1 MADQSF
7 LDAINGDPL
16 TAVQRAQD
24 WLAKANAA
32 PAQPKSVV
40 AAQNFLSAID
50 STPPPQIDKTWDE
63 FKLGNNT
70 DAMSAGGQAEQYKA
84 WRKAYAEPYAKSFI
98 ADPLQQDAWLKTAD
112 TDAVAQGL
120 VKIAPKDGNVA
131 KDFALGVGQGVVGS
145 VDSLFKLFNPAAKSP
160 VDAAVEYLKGAVSDA
175 SKDQALRDAELAK
188 AAVEKAKAEG
198 KGEVAQWFAEFG
210 QSLTNAV
217 KNPVSLG
224 SIAGSAATSFVPG
237 AIVGKGLQ
245 VAGAGAKAI
254 RAGAI
259 SANTVFGAAVEAGG
273 ARSDS
278 YDAIAKM
285 PIDQLRQTPAYQAA
299 KSLAPNA
306 SDDVLREQLA
316 QSAAEFTNRGTLL
329 AGAAGGVG
337 GALGAF
343 GLGGKT
349 KLGRFA
355 TELISEPVTEGI
367 TPIGTNLNVRTVDP
381 TRTLTEGTANAAAQ
395 GLIGGVG
402 GGVADSAVSKA
413 KQAFGTPVV
422 NDPLLSPDA
431 NKENA
436 PNFNYGNYGE
446 FAKANPEFVDYLR
459 NASPATLDRII
470 ADPDP
475 KAPLLAQAL
484 INLSADPKT
493 AEMAG
498 RTIQYLNG
506 LANDTGTSQTDTSQ
520 TTAST
525 TADQE
530 TTGTPSGTT
539 SELQGLGSDAAQR
552 ADVPANGGTAEQAAS
567 QTVQPVAGP
576 NVLNQAASSAI
587 GRSDAERNIV
597 PPGQDGGR
605 PTIAG
610 SLEFNPLDGERTAI
624 ERLLRDAAPADYPT
638 IAKAHAESYAQ
649 YLAQENADGNPTQ
662 GVPDFEAKTLQAM
675 RDYADGKK
683 PKSGN
688 TAENGA
694 RIDAQG
700 ALIPESQYIATL
712 DASQPTLFRQANA
725 APFLATDA
733 GQPAINRV
741 KQRIESVLGTGA
753 LARLP
758 NVNIIDSINVPA
770 SNDTLRFS
778 INVAPNAASTS
789 NNLIIQHNLTEA
801 NLLFANDLG
810 GLAVPSLAVTKA
822 NNPLTGFGEIT
833 LLGSRELADP
843 KGPNKTGVFGGD
855 IYSPRYPQISWA
867 STPQSIAALNIA
879 LAPYLQD
886 GREIYGGEITS
897 TYDLAQNAVFRR
909 YAEAQESNANSVYNL
924 NGLALNL
931 LTDSGFTKKIFKGFT
946 ANGNRRY
953 SAFDLDNII
962 KELKTQLRGGESGS
976 FGAGQVRAAF
986 TPKFGS
992 VPAIKKAADRIVSK
1006 AEFEP
1011 TRTALNQSLLNLA
1024 ENIRSDYQYE
1034 GGSFRYVDSV
1044 ATTLSDSA
1052 KMGIDRAFKLNGF
1065 ELTAKNRALVAQF
1078 IETLRNAPTQYF
1090 EAKILRAVDFSE
1102 FSAAVVSDQISP
1114 AARQVL
1120 IDAGLT
1126 LSEYK
1131 VDGNNTESNR
1141 AAAITL
1147 SAQDNNLQFSLGQK
1161 QTAQGFFNPTDGQIT
1176 LVADNIKAGDEIA
1189 VLMHE
1194 IGHKRL
1200 AQALGE
1206 VGYKRLND
1214 AVKAWK
1220 SKPAESNERQVYDF
1234 ANAQAKQSGNYDA
1247 EFLAYAIERAEQLG
1261 LSPDVK
1267 KPVGTVENWLALA
1280 SKLFSAA
1287 FGKLGLGK
1295 RPDLTVQDL
1304 TALARGAALLE
1315 LTDNAPTVTA
1325 NVDRNTPTES
1335 DILYSKQSALAAD
1348 IEQAINAAAP
1358 NRPVKLVAPKQ
1369 PLDVGWALRQALV
1382 DYQAPVAKMLDTVFG
1397 AGEHLNSRLW
1407 QSLKTYSTKRD
1418 AAGEAFNSGDRRVI
1432 DDAIKAIADRT
1443 GMDIAEAAGVAG
1455 EYAKVVHIPD
1465 ANQSLRNQGLNT
1477 LAGGLTDAQAKAT
1490 QQAIEQRIPVEL
1502 LQAAQQGLVAANRN
1516 ALQRLVDA
1524 GIATKETQA
1533 KLLADYPNYVPLFVT
1548 DDVTDPFN
1556 SLGRSD
1562 LFTAGMNETVL
1573 KAMKGYGKDSASV
1586 AENGYVTT
1594 IAKIAAINARI
1605 ASQDFK
1611 LAALAMSR
1619 LPQGQGH
1626 VESKAITSPTQQLDP
1641 RGMSVRD
1648 PVTGEWHSVSF
1659 VDQSVADSVY
1669 NRNVEDNNDLVAK
1682 AIGIPTRL
1690 LSKAVTQFVLA
1701 FAPINMIRDTQAK
1714 ILLSRTSKYLDAQG
1728 NPVNAIKLGNRVAA
1742 NAASTDTWRAAFDIA
1757 FGRTPANPS
1766 PTYLAMKEAIDNG
1779 ALSTWGDVL
1788 NKSKAGAVDTLKQQY
1803 GLRKIPT
1810 TMLQAVEGYNTWFD
1824 MISSMSSYLAM
1835 RELGI
1840 DPKSAAFNTLDMM
1853 NFRNK
1858 GAKTG
1863 TIRAFYAF
1871 ANPTLQDS
1879 AKIVQLLKTRRG
1891 QVDTLALIAI
1901 GTAIYAMTKA
1911 IAGDDDEKVLGN
1923 IVDQRGTFES
1933 ERTISLC
1940 INKDFCLKVPVG
1952 FGQAQIAWLIATT
1965 GSRMNSGRYTTSEGL
1980 GELAKGAAK
1989 TFSPVGYSEVPIAQD
2004 PFGWLMSTLVPT
2016 IFKPS
2021 YAVAANKSAFG
2032 TPLARPEKKGVFKS
2046 ENAKASTEAIWVETA
2061 QSFRR
2066 ITGGDIAPEYIK
2078 EIVLG
2083 LPMFAGPVADS
2094 IKAATNNKAERGAKL
2109 DIRDELRYLM
2119 PLGIGRV
2126 IGGDA
2131 HYLEASYYERLKDGE
2146 QLVKQLNLDVP
2157 KLAASKPGKS
2167 GTDFTKRVEQSTTMS
2182 AEDKVLAVAY
2192 FNESRRAQLA
2202 AVDKAKDLKPLTG
2215 ADNADKRLEVI
2226 TQYSD
2231 ESRSAMLQ
2239 YLKDSGFRAK

>member
-70 DAMSAGGQAEQYKA
+70 DAMSAGGQAEQYKLWNA
-84 WRKAYAEPYAKSFI
+84 QYAIPYAKSYI
-98 ADPLQQDAWLKTAD
+98 ADPAQQTAWLKTAE

-160 VDAAVEYLKGAVSDA
+160 VDAAVEYLKGAVSDQ
-175 SKDQALRDAELAK
+175 SKDQALRDAETAK
-188 AAVEKAKAEG
+188 AAADKAKAEG

-259 SANTVFGAAVEAGG
+259 GANTVFGAAVEAGG

-285 PIDQLRQTPAYQAA
+285 PIDQLRQTPAYQTA

-349 KLGRFA
+349 KVGRFA

-367 TPIGTNLNVRTVDP
+367 TPVGTNINVRTVDP

-402 GGVADSAVSKA
+402 GGIADSSLSKA
-413 KQAFGTPVV
+413 KQAFGAPVV
-422 NDPLLSPDA
+422 NDPLLSPNA

-436 PNFNYGNYGE
+436 PNFNYGNYDV

-459 NASPATLDRII
+459 SASPTTLDRIV

-475 KAPLLAQAL
+475 KAPLLTQAL

-493 AEMAG
+493 AELAG
-498 RTIQYLNG
+498 RTINYLAG
-506 LANDTGTSQTDTSQ
+506 LANDAGTSQTDTSQ

-525 TADQE
+525 TTDQE
-530 TTGTPSGTT
+530 TTGALSGAT
-539 SELQGLGSDAAQR
+539 SELQRPSPDAAQR
-552 ADVPANGGTAEQAAS
+552 ADVPPVGGATEQTTS

-576 NVLNQAASSAI
+576 NVLGQAASSVV
-587 GRSDAERNIV
+587 GRSNAQGNIV
-597 PPGQDGGR
+597 PTRQDGGR
-605 PTIAG
+605 PAATG
-610 SLEFNPLDGERTAI
+610 SLDFNPLDGERTAI
-624 ERLLRDAAPADYPT
+624 ERLLRAAVPADYPI

-675 RDYADGKK
+675 RDYANGKK
-683 PKSGN
+683 PKAGN
-688 TAENGA
+688 TSANGA

-700 ALIPESQYIATL
+700 ALVPESQYIATL

-733 GQPAINRV
+733 GQPAIDRV
-741 KQRIESVLGTGA
+741 KQRIESVLGSGA

-758 NVNIIDSINVPA
+758 NVNIIA
-770 SNDTLRFS
+770 
-778 INVAPNAASTS
+778 
-789 NNLIIQHNLTEA
+789 
-801 NLLFANDLG
+801 G
-810 GLAVPSLAVTKA
+810 
-822 NNPLTGFGEIT
+822 
-833 LLGSRELADP
+833 
-843 KGPNKTGVFGGD
+843 
-855 IYSPRYPQISWA
+855 
-867 STPQSIAALNIA
+867 
-879 LAPYLQD
+879 
-886 GREIYGGEITS
+886 
-897 TYDLAQNAVFRR
+897 
-909 YAEAQESNANSVYNL
+909 
-924 NGLALNL
+924 NG
-931 LTDSGFTKKIFKGFT
+931 TVQQT
-946 ANGNRRY
+946 A
-953 SAFDLDNII
+953 
-962 KELKTQLRGGESGS
+962 
-976 FGAGQVRAAF
+976 
-986 TPKFGS
+986 
-992 VPAIKKAADRIVSK
+992 
-1006 AEFEP
+1006 
-1011 TRTALNQSLLNLA
+1011 
-1024 ENIRSDYQYE
+1024 
-1034 GGSFRYVDSV
+1034 
-1044 ATTLSDSA
+1044 
-1052 KMGIDRAFKLNGF
+1052 
-1065 ELTAKNRALVAQF
+1065 
-1078 IETLRNAPTQYF
+1078 
-1090 EAKILRAVDFSE
+1090 
-1102 FSAAVVSDQISP
+1102 
-1114 AARQVL
+1114 
-1120 IDAGLT
+1120 
-1126 LSEYK
+1126 
-1131 VDGNNTESNR
+1131 
-1141 AAAITL
+1141 
-1147 SAQDNNLQFSLGQK
+1147 
-1161 QTAQGFFNPTDGQIT
+1161 AQGFFNPADGQIT
-1176 LVADNIKAGDEIA
+1176 LVADNIKAGNEIA

-1200 AQALGE
+1200 AQSLGAT
-1206 VGYKRLND
+1206 GYKRLND

-1234 ANAQAKQSGNYDA
+1234 ANAQANNAARSNQNGLQNSQPRTDFRGKVTIQKVTKRIKESIGRAFKTNFGISQAIAKEYSSPQDLLDHLYYHGTSNYIEGGLRPSIRMTEKQAEQNGGGGYGERYYAVSLTKSRKVAANFSGTRRSVDVYPILLKKNSLVETRPDIKDAAEIEDHIVDLWTRGVDAVWIGGGEQELAVINPASMITIKKSKHFQAFELYKQSGLDNITLAEATKIYNDSTSNATQYAQVKEGLSKDEREAFANTLQDLEFSIANTGQAPSGKFNQATYDA

-1261 LSPDVK
+1261 LSPDLK

-1315 LTDNAPTVTA
+1315 LTDNAPTATA
-1325 NVDRNTPTES
+1325 NVDRNTPSES
-1335 DILYSKQSALAAD
+1335 DILYSKQSAPAAD

-1432 DDAIKAIADRT
+1432 DDAIKAIADHS

-1465 ANQSLRNQGLNT
+1465 GNAGLQGRRNERIKSAKKEFDFAQTAVQDARKKLTDAQLNAKESGTVEAKLLRDFFAKEFERINVRYNSALSELSASQDPLNT
-1477 LAGGLTDAQAKAT
+1477 LAGGLTDAEAKAT
-1490 QQAIEQRIPVEL
+1490 QQAIEQRIPVAL

-1524 GIATKETQA
+1524 GIATKQTQS

-1682 AIGIPTRL
+1682 AIGIPTRI

-1728 NPVNAIKLGNRVAA
+1728 NPVSPTKLGNRVAA
-1742 NAASTDTWRAAFDIA
+1742 NAANPNTWRAAFDIA

-1810 TMLQAVEGYNTWFD
+1810 TMLQTVEGYNTWFD

-1911 IAGDDDEKVLGN
+1911 IAGDDEEKVLGN

-1965 GSRMNSGRYTTSEGL
+1965 GSRMNSGRYTTTEGL

-1989 TFSPVGYSEVPIAQD
+1989 TFSPVGYSEVPVATD

-2032 TPLARPEKKGVFKS
+2032 TPLAKPEKKGVFRS
-2046 ENAKASTEAIWVETA
+2046 ENAKASTEALWVETA

-2078 EIVLG
+2078 EIILG
-2083 LPMFAGPVADS
+2083 LPMFAGPVAES
-2094 IKAATNNKAERGAKL
+2094 IKAATNNKSERGAKL

-2131 HYLEASYYERLKDGE
+2131 HYLEASYYEQLKDGE
-2146 QLVKQLNLDVP
+2146 RLIKQLNLDVP
-2157 KLAASKPGKS
+2157 KLGASKLGKS

-2182 AEDKVLAVAY
+2182 AADKLLAVAY
-2192 FNESRRAQLA
+2192 FNESRRAQSA
-2202 AVDKAKDLKPLTG
+2202 AMDKAKDLKPLTG